1 MMDGEKQSCAL
12 VGGLSSAL
20 RQRDGGAVG
29 IDDKGIDLTELF
41 QRLQQCRGDRPVEI
55 VFANS
60 SRAVGSW
67 MLDAVP
73 DVQRDARREVRTG
86 AGRDK
91 KAIQKAVNKRSAF
104 HLR

>member
-1 MMDGEKQSCAL
+1 
-12 VGGLSSAL
+12 
-20 RQRDGGAVG
+20 VG

-86 AGRDK
+86 AGGDR
-91 KAIQKAVNKRSAF
+91 KATEGSEQALGISSQICAILLKRMPAT
-104 HLR
+104 RMT